1 MTPEIKLKIQN
12 ILFIIGIGLIFGLLY
27 NFLFYP
33 HTFTEFLEAGSI
45 SILIGFFLGILEE
58 FVFRELFQRLSFLFV
73 SLIRTLLYSILVS
86 IILCMVLSIE
96 TSFNEQISYSNAVL
110 EYLGSPLFQRDFFFS
125 FSFIYLILFTLHVI
139 QLIGRAN
146 FFRLFLGLYHQPREI
161 SRIFMFLDLKGSTS
175 IAEKLNNNTYSAF
188 IRDFFND
195 VSNAIILYR
204 GEIYQYEGDGV
215 IISWP
220 VRNSNLNCIRSFFK
234 IKEILDQ
241 KKHHYLSEYDVAPE
255 FKGAIHAGPVVVT
268 EVGKQKKEI
277 VFHGDVLNTTSRI
290 QGKCNVLKQNLL
302 ISEDLLEY
310 ITQREDY
317 RLEKKGAI
325 EMRGKSKKLTL
336 YGVHPFS

>member
-12 ILFIIGIGLIFGLLY
+12 ILLIIGIGLIFGLLY

-73 SLIRTLLYSILVS
+73 SLMRTLLYSVLVS

-96 TSFNEQISYSNAVL
+96 ISFIEQISYSNAVL
-110 EYLGSPLFQRDFFFS
+110 EYLGSPLFQRDFLFS
-125 FSFIYLILFTLHVI
+125 FIFIYLILFILHII

-161 SRIFMFLDLKGSTS
+161 LRIFMFLDLKGSTS

-195 VSNAIILYR
+195 VSDAIILYR

-220 VRNSNLNCIRSFFK
+220 IRNSNLNCIRSFFK

-241 KKHHYLSEYDVAPE
+241 RKHHYLSEYAVVPE

-290 QGKCNVLKQNLL
+290 QGKCNELGQNLL

-310 ITQREDY
+310 VTRAEDY

-336 YGVHPFS
+336 YGVQPVS

>member
-1 MTPEIKLKIQN
+1 
-12 ILFIIGIGLIFGLLY
+12 
-27 NFLFYP
+27 
-33 HTFTEFLEAGSI
+33 
-45 SILIGFFLGILEE
+45 
-58 FVFRELFQRLSFLFV
+58 
-73 SLIRTLLYSILVS
+73 
-86 IILCMVLSIE
+86 MVLSIE
-96 TSFNEQISYSNAVL
+96 ISFIQQISYSNAVL
-110 EYLGSPLFQRDFFFS
+110 EYLGSPLFQRDFLFS
-125 FSFIYLILFTLHVI
+125 FIFIYLILFILHII

-161 SRIFMFLDLKGSTS
+161 LRIFMFLDLKGSTS
-175 IAEKLNNNTYSAF
+175 IAEKLTNKTYSAF

-234 IKEILDQ
+234 IQEILDH
-241 KKHHYLSEYDVAPE
+241 KKQHYLSEYAIVPE

-277 VFHGDVLNTTSRI
+277 VFHGDVLNTTSRM
-290 QGKCNVLKQNLL
+290 QGKCNELGQDLL
-302 ISEDLLEY
+302 ISEDLLEHLTR
-310 ITQREDY
+310 IEDY
-317 RLEKKGAI
+317 RMEKKGAI

-336 YGVHPFS
+336 YGVQTFS